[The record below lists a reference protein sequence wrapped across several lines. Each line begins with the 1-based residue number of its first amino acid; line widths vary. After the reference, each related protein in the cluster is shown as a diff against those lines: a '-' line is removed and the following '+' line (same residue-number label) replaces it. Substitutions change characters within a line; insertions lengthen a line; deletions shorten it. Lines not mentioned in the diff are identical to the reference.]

1 MFTHHGLKNGARVL
15 LAPFEGTEAAT
26 ILVMFKV
33 GSRNEDLKV
42 WGGSHFIE
50 HLMFKGTT
58 KRPETI
64 AITKELDRYGA
75 EYNAYTGKDMTAYYV
90 KIAGDKIPVAVDLL
104 HDMLFNSLYKAG
116 EMAKEKKVIME
127 EIKMYEENPIM
138 HLEDLL
144 EEAMFE
150 GHTLGRNIAGTIK
163 SMADMKRSDVI
174 AYRDAYYVPE
184 NTIIVV
190 SGKYPA
196 DIMTRLEKTFGK
208 VKHGKKRVYEDV
220 YLDKGKHGVR
230 VRRQFKDLKQIQ
242 VAFGFPIPG
251 RMHAD
256 IPALR
261 LLSIILG
268 GTMSSRLFIEVR
280 EKRGLCYTVRA
291 GTDGYDDI
299 GTFTVRAGLDAGRLT
314 LASKTIINELKK
326 VGKNGVTAA
335 ELQMAKD
342 NIQGALTLQLEDSSN
357 RAEFYGRQELF
368 EGKVS
373 TLDERMKEYMKVTLK
388 DVQRVAKDYL
398 DFERMSLA
406 AIGPYKTDA
415 EFLKHFPAEVQKQ
428 GVKKLKS

>member
-1 MFTHHGLKNGARVL
+1 MFTLHGLKNGARVL
-15 LAPFEGTEAAT
+15 LAPIEGTEAAT
-26 ILVMFKV
+26 ILVMFKI

-50 HLMFKGTT
+50 HLMFKGTA

-90 KIAGDKIPVAVDLL
+90 KIAGQKLPVAVDLL

-116 EMAKEKKVIME
+116 EMTKEKKVIIE

-150 GHTLGRNIAGTIK
+150 GHTLGRNIAGTAK
-163 SMADMKRSDVI
+163 SMTDMKRSDVI

-190 SGKYPA
+190 SGKYPP
-196 DIMTRLEKTFGK
+196 DIMARLEKTFGK
-208 VKHGKKRVYEDV
+208 VKHGKKRVYDDV
-220 YLDKGKHGVR
+220 YLDPGTHPVR
-230 VRRQFKDLKQIQ
+230 IRRQFKDLKQIQ
-242 VAFGFPIPG
+242 VAFGFPLPG
-251 RMHAD
+251 RMHED
-256 IPALR
+256 MPAIK
-261 LLSIILG
+261 LLATILG

-280 EKRGLCYTVRA
+280 EKRGLCYNVRA
-291 GTDGYDDI
+291 TTDGYDDV
-299 GTFTVRAGLDAGRLT
+299 GTFTVRAGLDAGRLS
-314 LASKTIINELKK
+314 LASKTIVNELKK
-326 VGKNGVTAA
+326 VAKSGVTAA

-342 NIQGALTLQLEDSSN
+342 NIQGGLTLQLEDSSN

-368 EGKVS
+368 EGAVE
-373 TLDERMKEYMKVTLK
+373 TMEERMKKYMKVSLK
-388 DVQRVAKDYL
+388 DVQRVAKEYL
-398 DFERMSLA
+398 DFNRLSLA

-415 EFLKHFPAEVQKQ
+415 DLLKHFPKEIQK
-428 GVKKLKS
+428 